1 MGAKLDRW
9 PTWAEQALQG
19 LAFWIG
25 HRHALYRHYPLS
37 EGALVAE
44 TCNLAYAHLG
54 DDELL
59 ICEEQYR
66 RLLPPG
72 HSLGT
77 LGARSRADLTI
88 VRGLTSDQVKE
99 ARSLAPHITAVVEV
113 KRASAPK
120 AQLNYDLCRLGALK
134 AAVPHVRALLFVVSE
149 ARRPSQFVSAEGRAI
164 LGATRVPGADA
175 HYRVRRACKA
185 SAAFSGKETAH
196 YACII
201 EVFNGAGP

>member
-1 MGAKLDRW
+1 MGVELEPW
-9 PTWAEQALQG
+9 PLWAEQALQG

-44 TCNLAYAHLG
+44 TCNLVYAHLS
-54 DDELL
+54 DSETL

-66 RLLPPG
+66 RLVPTG
-72 HSLGT
+72 HD
-77 LGARSRADLTI
+77 LGAVGAKSRADLTV
-88 VRGLTSDQVKE
+88 VRGLTAAKIKE
-99 ARSLAPHITAVVEV
+99 APSIAQHVVAVVEV

-120 AQLNYDLCRLGALK
+120 AQIDYDLRRLAMFK
-134 AAVPHVRALLFVVSE
+134 AAVPGARALLFVVSE
-149 ARRPSQFVSAEGRAI
+149 ARRPSRFVSAEGRAI
-164 LGATRVPGADA
+164 LGEKPIPGSTAK
-175 HYRVRRACKA
+175 YRVRRACKA

-201 EVFNGAGP
+201 EVFGGA